1 MVLGANYARSAP
13 RRRQP
18 RPRAHWCISKPDLQC
33 GSGPRVQ
40 FSDDRC
46 ALCERGGSRLG
57 DYLSLHGPGR
67 RTVGRKGE
75 VMPTKKSKAVSL
87 PVVDPDAAGIDIG
100 ATQIFVAV
108 PPDRDPEP
116 VRCFQTFTVDLE
128 RLADWLQKCGIRTVA
143 MESTGVYWIPL
154 FQILE
159 KRNVEVRL
167 VNAYHVKNVP
177 GRKTDV
183 ADCQWIQH
191 LHACGL
197 LRGSFRPSD
206 EICAI
211 RSLWRH
217 RDNLIGLAT
226 IHLQHM
232 QKALDQMNVQLH
244 HVISDLA
251 GTTGLAIVDA
261 ILVGERDPAKLAQL
275 RDWRIRAS
283 EETIMKSLVGDYR
296 EEHLFTLGQSLESY
310 RHYQSLIQKV
320 DLRVKE
326 MMQQLPSRVSHDR
339 KPPKEKNPRKTP
351 WRNEPPQLRDD
362 LYRAF
367 GVDLTQVP
375 GINTLTAQ
383 MLLTEVG
390 ADLSRFPTAA
400 GFCSWLRLCP
410 NPKISGG
417 QILSSRTSPT
427 KNRLALAL
435 RVGAQGLHRSQSFLG
450 EYFRRLKSRMGTPKA
465 MTAVA
470 HKLARIV
477 YHMITKQQEYDA
489 TVFQDQERRT
499 QDRKRAKLHGLA
511 KELGLQLVPVQSV
524 P

>member
-1 MVLGANYARSAP
+1 MP
-13 RRRQP
+13 RK
-18 RPRAHWCISKPDLQC
+18 RAK
-33 GSGPRVQ
+33 
-40 FSDDRC
+40 
-46 ALCERGGSRLG
+46 A
-57 DYLSLHGPGR
+57 LSLPII
-67 RTVGRKGE
+67 E
-75 VMPTKKSKAVSL
+75 PN
-87 PVVDPDAAGIDIG
+87 AAGIDIG

-108 PPDRDPEP
+108 PPECDPDP
-116 VRCFQTFTVDLE
+116 VRCFNTFTADLE
-128 RLADWLQKCGIRTVA
+128 KLADWLQQCQIRTVA

-159 KRNVEVRL
+159 KRKIEVCL
-167 VNAYHVKNVP
+167 VDAHHVKNVP
-177 GRKTDV
+177 GKKTDV
-183 ADCQWIQH
+183 EDCQWIQH

-197 LRGSFRPSD
+197 LRGSFRPVD

-217 RDNLIGLAT
+217 RDNLIELAT

-261 ILVGERDPAKLAQL
+261 ILAGERDPRKLAQL

-283 EETIMKSLVGDYR
+283 EETIIKSLAGDYR
-296 EEHLFTLGQSLESY
+296 EEHLFTLRQSLESY
-310 RHYQSLIQKV
+310 RHYQDLIHKV
-320 DLRVKE
+320 DARVKE
-326 MMQQLPSRVSHDR
+326 MMPGIPSKVADGE
-339 KPPKEKNPRKTP
+339 KQPKEKNPRKTP

-383 MLLTEVG
+383 MLFTEVG
-390 ADLSRFPTAA
+390 PDLSRFAMAA
-400 GFCSWLRLCP
+400 AFCSWLRLCP

-417 QILSSRTSPT
+417 QVLSSRTRPT
-427 KNRLALAL
+427 RNRAALAL
-435 RVGAQGLHRSQSFLG
+435 RMGAQGLHHSQSFLG
-450 EYFRRLKSRMGTPKA
+450 DYFRRMKARMGTPKA
-465 MTAVA
+465 MTAAA

-477 YHMITKQQEYDA
+477 YHMVTKQQEYDT

-499 QDRKRAKLHGLA
+499 QDRKRAKLYAQA
-511 KELGLQLVPVQSV
+511 KELGLQLLPVESV